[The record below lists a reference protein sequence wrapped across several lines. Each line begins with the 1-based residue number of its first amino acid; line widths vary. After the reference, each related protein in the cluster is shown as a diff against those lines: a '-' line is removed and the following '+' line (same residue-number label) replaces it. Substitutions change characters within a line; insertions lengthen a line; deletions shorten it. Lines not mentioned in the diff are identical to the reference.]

1 MTLSKYSMPLIY
13 LHFAGIALEEFILE
27 LTVLNKVSITS
38 VDLPP
43 PDTPVTQ
50 VNVPN
55 GKETLMFFKLFP
67 DASIISR
74 NNPLPFLTLGIST
87 FFSPDK
93 YLPVIDFGDLLI
105 SFELPSATT
114 KPPLTPTQDQYLQYG
129 PPPSASKSCSTTIIV
144 LP

>member
-13 LHFAGIALEEFILE
+13 LHFAGITLEEFILE

-50 VNVPN
+50 VKVPK
-55 GKETLMFFKLFP
+55 GKEILIFFKLFP

-74 NNPLPFLTLGIST
+74 NNPLPFFLILGIST

-114 KPPLTPTQDQYLQYG
+114 KPVSYTHLTLPT
-129 PPPSASKSCSTTIIV
+129 IV
-144 LP
+144 SV